1 MTLILKHA
9 NKNRLGSIDWGQ
21 TISMYGGRPRYRANI
36 SVTAGTA
43 RTPVVLD
50 NHCSRASAINSQS
63 RLFSDTRASNDRF
76 QDAVVKLAFRDASPC
91 SHSRLAANNRHHVHQ
106 IYIKVRRKVIAQ
118 GTKLHMHSW
127 FLTAILGFYDT

>member
-50 NHCSRASAINSQS
+50 NHCSRASADDAQL
-63 RLFSDTRASNDRF
+63 RVFSEIEHSLPHTDPVRAMLV
-76 QDAVVKLAFRDASPC
+76 QP
-91 SHSRLAANNRHHVHQ
+91 
-106 IYIKVRRKVIAQ
+106 Y
-118 GTKLHMHSW
+118 
-127 FLTAILGFYDT
+127 FLPRVALGEKGLP